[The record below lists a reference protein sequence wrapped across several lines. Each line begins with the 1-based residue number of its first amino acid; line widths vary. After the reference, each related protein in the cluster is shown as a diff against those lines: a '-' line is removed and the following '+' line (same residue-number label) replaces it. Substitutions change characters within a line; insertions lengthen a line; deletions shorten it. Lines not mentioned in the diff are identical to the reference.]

1 MAGFRFAVLQ
11 AALHPRNTLP
21 PPRRAGLRFPT
32 PVGHGRGLASRPG
45 CAAPLPS
52 SFTSFGCGSAKP
64 LPALPLATGLAFTRL
79 ALAASRYLRR
89 ASLLLRAACV
99 RSSSPGFTHARG
111 DAAAF
116 LSAHRQPAAARVA
129 RDSLCLPLVVPYR
142 LRRGYCRPTLLPCP
156 SASTACRR
164 PSLCSDADL
173 LCPLSALTLATG
185 QVFTADHASV
195 SIVPRSL
202 P

>member
-1 MAGFRFAVLQ
+1 MIAPCVPRPASSPPPAWWRAFVCRPSGRTASTKHTSAT
-11 AALHPRNTLP
+11 AALRSPVSYARRPRSRLGIP
-21 PPRRAGLRFPT
+21 VRLRGPGEGVGSSWLRPASPT
-32 PVGHGRGLASRPG
+32 PGERGR
-45 CAAPLPS
+45 
-52 SFTSFGCGSAKP
+52 
-64 LPALPLATGLAFTRL
+64 
-79 ALAASRYLRR
+79 
-89 ASLLLRAACV
+89 
-99 RSSSPGFTHARG
+99 RSSC
-111 DAAAF
+111 
-116 LSAHRQPAAARVA
+116 QPIGSQPLLAIA
-129 RDSLCLPLVVPYR
+129 RDSLCLPLLVPYR

-185 QVFTADHASV
+185 QVFNADHASV

>member
-1 MAGFRFAVLQ
+1 MIAPSRPLSGLQPATHTVAGFRYAVLQ
-11 AALHPRNTLP
+11 AAPASTKHPSAT
-21 PPRRAGLRFPT
+21 ASLR
-32 PVGHGRGLASRPG
+32 S
-45 CAAPLPS
+45 PLPS
-52 SFTSFGCGSAKP
+52 ARRPRSRLGI
-64 LPALPLATGLAFTRL
+64 PARL
-79 ALAASRYLRR
+79 HRSGGRRRFALAASRYLRR
-89 ASLLLRAACV
+89 ASLLLRAAYV

-185 QVFTADHASV
+185 QVFKADHASV
-195 SIVPRSL
+195 SIVPRSM